1 MVKDKVLVRL
11 ALAGE
16 VMELGFSDGLSHVPR
31 LSLPG
36 KVGAW
41 IGREAA
47 RRLYRLGWA
56 QSQLVHVYGFWPANR
71 MN

>member
-1 MVKDKVLVRL
+1 MVKNEVIARL
-11 ALAGE
+11 ALAGK
-16 VMELGFSDGLSHVPR
+16 VLDLGFSDGLFHVPR

-36 KVGAW
+36 KIGVW

-56 QSQLVHVYGFWPANR
+56 QSRLVHVYGLWPVNR
-71 MN
+71 LN

>member
-1 MVKDKVLVRL
+1 MNDKVIARL

-16 VMELGFSDGLSHVPR
+16 VMDLGFSDGLSHVPR

-36 KVGAW
+36 TMGAR